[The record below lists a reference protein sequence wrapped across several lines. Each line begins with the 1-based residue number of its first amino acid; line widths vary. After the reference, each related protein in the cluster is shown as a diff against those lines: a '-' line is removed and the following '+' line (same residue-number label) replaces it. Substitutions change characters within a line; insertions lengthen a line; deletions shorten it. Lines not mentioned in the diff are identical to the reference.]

1 VSVKDNRDIEINEI
15 NELKERKKGKKEWRY
30 KRSNFP
36 LKFERRLPF
45 EGN

>member
-1 VSVKDNRDIEINEI
+1 VSVKDNRDMEINVQ
-15 NELKERKKGKKEWRY
+15 LKEMKKGSEEWRY

-36 LKFERRLPF
+36 LKFERHLPF